1 MARACLYGAVAV
13 VASSLASTA
22 APAATL
28 EVTIANVR
36 NNKGHVRVAAC
47 TSATFLK
54 ERCAY
59 NAQVP
64 SVTGETVVRL
74 EVPPGT
80 WAVQAYQDE
89 NDSGK
94 VDRNLLG
101 IPTVG
106 LGFSNDAPF
115 RFGPPSYGD
124 AAFQLGAGGGRIRL
138 TLRYF

>member
-1 MARACLYGAVAV
+1 MAVM
-13 VASSLASTA
+13 
-22 APAATL
+22 APALAHAVTL
-28 EVTIANVR
+28 DVVVANVR
-36 NNKGHVRVAAC
+36 NDKGHVRVAVC
-47 TSATFLK
+47 TQATFLK
-54 ERCAY
+54 ERCAH
-59 NAQVP
+59 NAQVK
-64 SVTGETVVRL
+64 SVAGETVVRL

-94 VDRNLLG
+94 VDRNFLG

-115 RFGPPSYGD
+115 RFGPPSYAD